1 MQEVT
6 KINSKKE
13 IFDIKMTLKLIKM
26 NENAIDKSLLKIK
39 KAANFDNGFRF
50 KVQKLLIKLKSQS
63 KSHVKSHYDSHVIFF
78 IKLFILLILGNNY
91 NIEMIE
97 NHIANHRV
105 NHI

>member
-39 KAANFDNGFRF
+39 KAANFE
-50 KVQKLLIKLKSQS
+50 LPP
-63 KSHVKSHYDSHVIFF
+63 VK
-78 IKLFILLILGNNY
+78 
-91 NIEMIE
+91 
-97 NHIANHRV
+97 
-105 NHI
+105 